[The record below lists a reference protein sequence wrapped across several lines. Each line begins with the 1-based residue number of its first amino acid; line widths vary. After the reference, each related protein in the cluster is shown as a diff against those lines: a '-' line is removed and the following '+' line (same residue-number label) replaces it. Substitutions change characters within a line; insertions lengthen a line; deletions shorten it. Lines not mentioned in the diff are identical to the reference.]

1 MNGEDLQILMV
12 EAETG
17 AALPIAYRFEKP
29 QAGKPAFVWFCGF
42 RSEMGSVKASALA
55 GWAKA
60 NGAGCLRFD
69 YSGHGK
75 SGGRF
80 EDGTIGAWLAQA
92 AAVCAHVLRDTPAVF
107 VGSSMGGWIALLLA
121 RQILRVPPHPVL
133 LPEGRRDARNLAE
146 GSSGV
151 LSPIRIRL
159 RMRKL
164 RNASSPRRACG
175 ERDRVRGDS
184 PFNLK
189 GITLIAPAWDMTRLF
204 WERAT
209 PEIRDTI
216 LRDGVY
222 LRPSDYDGGPTP
234 ITRAL
239 FEDGERHFLGASPL
253 QLPVPIRILH
263 GCQDPDIPWR
273 HSLALLETAGCPD
286 MRLTLVK
293 DAVHRL
299 SRPQDL
305 ALLFSTLAEFL

>member
-1 MNGEDLQILMV
+1 MNGEDLQMLMV
-12 EAETG
+12 AADTG
-17 AALPIAYRFEKP
+17 PAVPIAYRFDKP

-92 AAVCAHVLRDTPAVF
+92 AAVCAHTLQGTPAVF

-121 RQILRVPPHPVL
+121 RRWASRKAPH
-133 LPEGRRDARNLAE
+133 
-146 GSSGV
+146 
-151 LSPIRIRL
+151 
-159 RMRKL
+159 
-164 RNASSPRRACG
+164 
-175 ERDRVRGDS
+175 
-184 PFNLK
+184 LK
-189 GITLIAPAWDMTRLF
+189 GITLIAPAWDMTRLI

-209 PEIRDTI
+209 PEIRETI
-216 LRDGVY
+216 LREGVY
-222 LRPSDYDGGPTP
+222 LRPSAYDGGPSA

-239 FEDGERHFLGASPL
+239 IEDGEHHLLGGGPL
-253 QLPVPIRILH
+253 ALSVPIRIVH
-263 GCQDPDIPWR
+263 GCLDPDIPWR
-273 HSLALLETAGCPD
+273 HSLALLEAAGCPD

-293 DAVHRL
+293 DGEHRL
-299 SRPQDL
+299 SRQQDL
-305 ALLFSTLAEFL
+305 ALLFSMLREFL